1 MTSLRKRSRSAPKTC
16 RSTITGMVTTG
27 QRDGTPM
34 FVRSHTGYRE
44 FKGVTGYEHQIA
56 IAVPLRDPDANG
68 LPKSA
73 ENEELNAIEDAIC
86 PLLEAANE
94 SLFVA
99 AVTTGGMREFIFYSK
114 SPDQVQAKFQQLRN
128 KITDHKLQLKVQPDK
143 EWGRL
148 FSSGVAA
155 STVP

>member
-1 MTSLRKRSRSAPKTC
+1 MTSSRKKEPLSPENLPVEDNWH
-16 RSTITGMVTTG
+16 VTTG
-27 QRDGTPM
+27 QRDGKPM

-73 ENEELNAIEDAIC
+73 ENEELNSIEDAIC

-114 SPDQVQAKFQQLRN
+114 SPDQVQAKFQQLRSR
-128 KITDHKLQLKVQPDK
+128 ITDHKLQLKIQPDK
-143 EWGRL
+143 EWVVYFL
-148 FSSGVAA
+148 LA
-155 STVP
+155 